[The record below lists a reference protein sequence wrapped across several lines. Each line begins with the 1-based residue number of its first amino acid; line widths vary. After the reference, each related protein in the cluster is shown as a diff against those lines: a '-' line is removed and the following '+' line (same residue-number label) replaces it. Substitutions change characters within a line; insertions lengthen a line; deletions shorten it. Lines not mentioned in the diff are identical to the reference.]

1 MHLSRM
7 MRDFLD
13 ARIKAYET
21 RNASDLKTYLDAKF
35 ADTAAQLTR
44 IETAVNSIIRAEEAQ
59 AKENV
64 MARAE
69 VQAVINDLKSEL
81 TRNTDAVAANR
92 TAMQALLQAVE
103 DAKDDPTELQAVL
116 DGWKQ
121 NTDSIINA
129 AVKNTPADPAAGGA
143 VNK

>member
-1 MHLSRM
+1 
-7 MRDFLD
+7 
-13 ARIKAYET
+13 
-21 RNASDLKTYLDAKF
+21 
-35 ADTAAQLTR
+35 
-44 IETAVNSIIRAEEAQ
+44 
-59 AKENV
+59 